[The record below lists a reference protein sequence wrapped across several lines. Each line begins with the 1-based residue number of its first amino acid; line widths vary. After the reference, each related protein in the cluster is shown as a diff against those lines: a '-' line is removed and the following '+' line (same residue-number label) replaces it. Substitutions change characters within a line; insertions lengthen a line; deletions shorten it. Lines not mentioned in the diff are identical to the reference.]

1 MPLVPA
7 PQWKM
12 NSRRCVVNRPVAPL
26 LKAQCASRDTLGRS
40 HTEQS
45 TVVTMSNDWKVYGKA
60 MEAQH

>member
-1 MPLVPA
+1 
-7 PQWKM
+7 M
-12 NSRRCVVNRPVAPL
+12 NCPVAPL